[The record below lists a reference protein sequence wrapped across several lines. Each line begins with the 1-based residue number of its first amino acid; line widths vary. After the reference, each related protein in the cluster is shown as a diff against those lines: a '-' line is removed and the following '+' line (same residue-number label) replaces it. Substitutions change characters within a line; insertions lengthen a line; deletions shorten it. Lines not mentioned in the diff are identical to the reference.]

1 MSERFMY
8 LKTNDE
14 ITREMAVDAT
24 VIGILL
30 YYAKELDFNKG
41 KNFYYRLLNEYSY
54 KDDKNITPN
63 PDTEDAQ
70 TFCYYDATEISNAI
84 DFIENDLIPSLQQMP
99 DQKAKLID
107 IYGGIDGFIDEF
119 ESNKEFIELFFD
131 YSQHYNNN
139 IEYYIFI
146 LEEIK
151 EIFQISLTNQEP
163 YMIYYWK

>member
-14 ITREMAVDAT
+14 ITLKLAIDVTA
-24 VIGILL
+24 IGILL

-70 TFCYYDATEISNAI
+70 LYCYYDATEINDAI
-84 DFIENDLIPSLQQMP
+84 GFIENDLIPSLELIP
-99 DQKAKLID
+99 DQSMSLVE
-107 IYGGIDGFIDEF
+107 IYGGIEGFIEEF
-119 ESNKEFIELFFD
+119 ESNKEFIDLFFPYD
-131 YSQHYNNN
+131 QCNTETIDGYLH
-139 IEYYIFI
+139 I

-151 EIFQISLTNQEP
+151 EIFKISFTNQEP
-163 YMIYYWK
+163 YVMYYW

>member
-1 MSERFMY
+1 MSERNMY

-14 ITREMAVDAT
+14 ITRKMALNAT

-41 KNFYYRLLNEYSY
+41 KNFYHRLSNEFSY
-54 KDDKNITPN
+54 KDEKNITPN

-70 TFCYYDATEISNAI
+70 LYCYYDATEISNAI

-99 DQKAKLID
+99 DQKAHLID
-107 IYGGIDGFIDEF
+107 IYGGIDGFIEEF

-139 IEYYIFI
+139 IEYNIII

-163 YMIYYWK
+163 YVMYYW